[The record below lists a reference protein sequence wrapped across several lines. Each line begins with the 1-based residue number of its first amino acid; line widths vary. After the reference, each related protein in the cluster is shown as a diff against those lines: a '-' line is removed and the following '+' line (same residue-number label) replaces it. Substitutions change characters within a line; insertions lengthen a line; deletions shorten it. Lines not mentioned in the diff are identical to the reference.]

1 MPIPNPVRLFHITAI
16 DNLENICKNAK
27 LISKNQLV
35 NNSNLYNNIAHSSCQ
50 SIRAR
55 RLVIDPPGGCIHDYV
70 PFYLA
75 PRSPMLFAINGGQVA
90 NCCYKQEDIIHFE
103 LLLTEAI
110 IAKIANNFVFY
121 DRNATTA
128 YASDYTEI
136 DKLSTAIN
144 WQLIL
149 EPPTLDGYCKYFQ
162 NDLRVDRY
170 KDRMEQ
176 RQAEFLIKNQVPL
189 NWFIKIGVANQQTW
203 QKVVSVLQQYNI
215 NLNVAVTTDW
225 YFLGQ

>member
-1 MPIPNPVRLFHITAI
+1 MYMPYPIRLFHITAI
-16 DNLENICKNAK
+16 DNLADICNNAK
-27 LISKNQLV
+27 IISRNQLS
-35 NNSNLYNNIAHSSCQ
+35 NNNLYYSNIAHASCQ
-50 SIRAR
+50 NTRSRKR
-55 RLVIDPPGGCIHDYV
+55 VFNNFFYGTIHDYV
-70 PFYLA
+70 PFYFA
-75 PRSPMLFAINGGQVA
+75 PRSPMLYAINGGKVE
-90 NCCYKQEDIIHFE
+90 NCNFKQKDIIHFE

-149 EPPTLDGYCKYFQ
+149 EPPTLDGYCKDFYDNESYPNRRQ
-162 NDLRVDRY
+162 
-170 KDRMEQ
+170 Q

-189 NWFIKIGVANQQTW
+189 NWFIKIGVANQQTC